1 MYAIEA
7 HNLTKMYRIYADPKD
22 RLKEYLLRGRRKC
35 HEEFWALRD
44 VTFRA
49 PVGSTF
55 GLIGDNGSG
64 KSTLLQL
71 LAGTLT
77 PTYGTVQVRGR
88 ISAILELGAGFNPE
102 FTGRE
107 NAFMSGA
114 IMGIGQR
121 EMEERFQEVV
131 SFAEIGDF
139 VDRPVRMYSTGMY
152 FRLAFAV
159 ATSVD
164 PEVLILDEAL
174 SVGDQYFQKRCIDRI
189 EAFRKAG
196 KTILFCSHNTY
207 QVRMICD
214 QVIWLRDGRAAMIGE
229 TLKVVAEYESYLRDR
244 IAEKASP
251 PPVPRQANPDLGPNP
266 APWISEA
273 SLIVNGQAMVR
284 HELQTGDDLAVAVSF
299 EVPRAP
305 TTVHVGVRIVRNDG
319 IECYGIGTHLEGVAP
334 LTTSGRVTIRF
345 TDLQLLAGEY
355 NVSVYLLDE
364 TGLHPYQELGKA
376 CSFWVSQSFIALGM
390 CQLRHEWSVEA
401 SPEGGSTKKTS
412 LASKGAAEIVQRCD
426 EPDA

>member
-7 HNLTKMYRIYADPKD
+7 HNLTKVYRIYADPKD

-35 HEEFWALRD
+35 HQEFWALKD
-44 VTFRA
+44 VSFRA
-49 PVGSTF
+49 RVGSTV

-88 ISAILELGAGFNPE
+88 IAAILELGAGFNPE

-121 EMEERFQEVV
+121 EMEERFPEVV
-131 SFAEIGDF
+131 SFAELGDF
-139 VDRPVRMYSTGMY
+139 IDRPVRMYSTGMY
-152 FRLAFAV
+152 LRLAFAV

-164 PEVLILDEAL
+164 PDVLILDEAL

-196 KTILFCSHNTY
+196 KTMLFCSHNLY

-214 QVIWLRDGRAAMIGE
+214 HAIWVHGGQVVRQGE
-229 TLKVVAEYESYLRDR
+229 TTSVVDAYENYLRER
-244 IAEKASP
+244 EAKSP
-251 PPVPRQANPDLGPNP
+251 PPPDAILQAGPK
-266 APWISEA
+266 AFPWITQVTLCMDGDDRPRE
-273 SLIVNGQAMVR
+273 QFT
-284 HELQTGDDLAVAVSF
+284 TGDDVAVKVWYQ
-299 EVPRAP
+299 VPNPP
-305 TTVHVGVRIVRNDG
+305 TPVHVGIVVYRNDAIVCFGTATHFSRMEPPPRSG
-319 IECYGIGTHLEGVAP
+319 IAC
-334 LTTSGRVTIRF
+334 F
-345 TDLQLLAGEY
+345 LLPKLSLLSGEY
-355 NVSVYLLDE
+355 KLSVYLLDE
-364 TGLHPYQELGKA
+364 TGLHFYDQRHSGMTFKVSETRQELGI
-376 CSFWVSQSFIALGM
+376 CYLEHRWRFEPES
-390 CQLRHEWSVEA
+390 EEEA
-401 SPEGGSTKKTS
+401 ATT
-412 LASKGAAEIVQRCD
+412 ATKGARVSDRA
-426 EPDA
+426 P